1 MVEILTSSWSQYVT
15 AYESLCFLIW
25 VFKLSFNCKKHSI
38 SSTFWH
44 RARMML
50 NSLTVT
56 KKTWFTILW
65 QLNMVV
71 VMKTCIWIS
80 KRIKLVCCQ
89 LTVLLPCFVNWESY
103 WIVKPT
109 KTSLFYLTTWMLLWM
124 TSYKM
129 YILQIPLSTYT
140 YSIFYKEKFF
150 VSYFFIKLIMLIML
164 FCS

>member
-1 MVEILTSSWSQYVT
+1 MKACVFLFESSSCLLIAKNRLNFIYLLTSCQNDV
-15 AYESLCFLIW
+15 E
-25 VFKLSFNCKKHSI
+25 H
-38 SSTFWH
+38 
-44 RARMML
+44 
-50 NSLTVT
+50 LTVT

-80 KRIKLVCCQ
+80 KRIKLVCCR